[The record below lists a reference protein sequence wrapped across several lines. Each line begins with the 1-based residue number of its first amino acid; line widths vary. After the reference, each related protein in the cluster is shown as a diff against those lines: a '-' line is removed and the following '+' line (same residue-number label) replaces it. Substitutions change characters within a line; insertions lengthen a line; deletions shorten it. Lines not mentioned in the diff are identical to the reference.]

1 MTKLPLT
8 VSSKLTN
15 LTADGSAVQLT
26 AYANETPTAE
36 KAPVLLAI
44 RSAVHVD
51 ADQFANLLLQ
61 QGGQGTSAQARLALN
76 AVASV
81 LGALVDKY
89 GAITVNTPF
98 GTVQT
103 FITGTVEDAQAQPDP
118 ETNYPFLAVVVPEVY
133 RKLFAQYE
141 TYIPADACPAALKR
155 VRDKATNAKG
165 IRGTS
170 PFYLEGHGMTIGGE
184 GETLELLDAAT
195 REKVCDIA
203 VDAESKSP
211 VQFLCTLSPQTAI
224 EAGTY
229 LLCLTTL
236 AGGETTLWP
245 VDLKVELL
253 EAVTPPE
260 PIAESS
266 DGAVKVYAVEDDA
279 GASTPAGL
287 LSAHGVLFVKGTGV
301 TLQEGS
307 SGPGIE
313 RDVECD
319 LDASHGMRPGI
330 SIEQTADGISVE
342 FGSESGTMKNGEYP
356 DAKLVLRYYKDDA
369 GGSPE
374 LIEVPVGIKVTMGQE
389 DWPV

>member
-184 GETLELLDAAT
+184 GETLELLDAVT

-253 EAVTPPE
+253 EAVTPPAKKPFRFCE
-260 PIAESS
+260 S
-266 DGAVKVYAVEDDA
+266 DGSAMVK
-279 GASTPAGL
+279 L
-287 LSAHGVLFVKGTGV
+287 MSADYKAYLRSDEHEFAEGE
-301 TLQEGS
+301 TLTLTN
-307 SGPGIE
+307 
-313 RDVECD
+313 
-319 LDASHGMRPGI
+319 LDADGNVRRSEECPVVFEEGCDYPYVENPFTDGGDWHG
-330 SIEQTADGISVE
+330 
-342 FGSESGTMKNGEYP
+342 GTVRGEN
-356 DAKLVLRYYKDDA
+356 DQVV
-369 GGSPE
+369 GT
-374 LIEVPVGIKVTMGQE
+374 VPWQE
-389 DWPV
+389 